1 MEERMMNIKHVS
13 LHEVGPRE
21 GCQFEGMDQPDK
33 ISTQQKV
40 ELVDALS
47 HTGLRKIQVTS
58 FVNPKQVPQMGD
70 ADELSAMIKPVPGVS
85 YDAVYLNDK
94 GLERAI
100 AAGIYQI
107 DGHISLTASETFSKV
122 NQHRDTAADIEM
134 QRKQL
139 ALYAA
144 HGIAV
149 HSGTLM
155 AAFGCNYEGD
165 ISLARVI
172 ECVTIMQDLAT
183 EFDTELH
190 DVLLADTMGWA
201 DPQQMKHVITA
212 VRDHWPDMTVS
223 LHLHDTR
230 GTGMA
235 NVYAAMEV
243 GVTDFD
249 SSIGGLGGCPFAKAV
264 AGNVATED
272 IVFMCDRMG
281 IDTGIDLE
289 KLVEVVR
296 LAEKIVGHPLPG
308 KLAHVFA
315 AA

>member
-1 MEERMMNIKHVS
+1 MNIKRVN

-21 GCQFEGMDQPDK
+21 GCQFEGIGQPDK
-33 ISTQQKV
+33 ISTRQKA
-40 ELVDALS
+40 ELVDALAT
-47 HTGLRKIQVTS
+47 TGLKKIQVTS
-58 FVNPKQVPQMGD
+58 FVSPKHVPQMGD
-70 ADELSAMIKPVPGVS
+70 ADELSKMIKPVDGVA

-100 AAGIYQI
+100 AAGIYEI
-107 DGHISLTASETFSKV
+107 DGHISLTASETFSKA
-122 NQHRDTAADIEM
+122 NQRRDMEADIAM

-139 ALYAA
+139 ALYAE
-144 HGIAV
+144 HDIPV

-165 ISLARVI
+165 ISQARVI
-172 ECVTIMQDLAT
+172 ECLEIMHRLAR
-183 EFDTELH
+183 EFDTDVR

-201 DPQQMKHVITA
+201 DPDQIKRVVMA
-212 VRDHWPDMTVS
+212 VQDRWPDLSVS

-230 GTGMA
+230 GLGIA

-249 SSIGGLGGCPFAKAV
+249 SSIGGLGGCPFAKTV

-272 IVFMCDRMG
+272 IVFMSDRMG
-281 IDTGIDLE
+281 IETGVDLDR
-289 KLVEVVR
+289 LVEVVR
-296 LAEKIVGHPLPG
+296 LAEEIVGHPLPG
-308 KLAHVFA
+308 KLGHVHA

>member
-1 MEERMMNIKHVS
+1 MQIDHVN

-21 GCQFEGMDQPDK
+21 GCQFEGIGQPDK
-33 ISTQQKV
+33 ISTAQKA
-40 ELVDALS
+40 ELVNALS
-47 HTGLRKIQVTS
+47 QTGLKRIEVTS
-58 FVNPKQVPQMGD
+58 FVSPKQVPQMAD
-70 ADELSAMIKPVPGVS
+70 ADELSRSITPVPGVT

-94 GLERAI
+94 GLQRAI
-100 AAGIYQI
+100 DAGIYTI
-107 DGHISLTASETFSKV
+107 SGHIALTASETFSMV
-122 NQHRDTAADIEM
+122 NQHRNMEQDKEM

-139 ALYAA
+139 ALYKQNA
-144 HGIAV
+144 IPV

-172 ECVTIMQDLAT
+172 ECVQTMHDLAEEYDEHLT
-183 EFDTELH
+183 
-190 DVLLADTMGWA
+190 DVMLADTMGWS
-201 DPQQMKHVITA
+201 DPEQMKRTIGA
-212 VRDHWPDMTVS
+212 VRDRWPDLSVS

-235 NVYAAMEV
+235 NVFAALEM

-249 SSIGGLGGCPFAKAV
+249 SSIGGLGGCPFAKTV

-281 IDTGIDLE
+281 IETGVDLAR
-289 KLVEVVR
+289 LVECVA

-308 KLAHVFA
+308 KLGHVYKA
-315 AA
+315 A

>member
-1 MEERMMNIKHVS
+1 MSLDYVN

-21 GCQFEGMDQPDK
+21 GCQFEGIGQPDK

-40 ELVDALS
+40 ELVDALAA
-47 HTGLRKIQVTS
+47 TGLKKIQVTS
-58 FVNPKQVPQMGD
+58 FVSPKQVPQMAD
-70 ADELSAMIKPVPGVS
+70 ADELSSRITPVEGVT

-100 AAGIYQI
+100 AAGIYEVT
-107 DGHISLTASETFSKV
+107 GHISLTASETFSKV
-122 NQHRDTAADIEM
+122 NQRRDMAADIEM

-139 ALYAA
+139 ALYAE
-144 HGIAV
+144 HNIPV
-149 HSGTLM
+149 NSGTLM

-165 ISLARVI
+165 ISDARVM
-172 ECVTIMQDLAT
+172 ECLEIMHGLAGEFGT
-183 EFDTELH
+183 EIR

-201 DPQQMKHVITA
+201 DPEQIKRVIGT
-212 VRDHWPDMTVS
+212 VRERWPDMTVS

-230 GTGMA
+230 GLGIA

-249 SSIGGLGGCPFAKAV
+249 TSVGGLGGCPFAKTV

-272 IVFMCDRMG
+272 IVFMCERMG
-281 IDTGIDLE
+281 IDTGVDLA
-289 KLVEVVR
+289 KLVEAVQV
-296 LAEKIVGHPLPG
+296 AERVVGHSLPG
-308 KLAHVFA
+308 KLGHVYA
-315 AA
+315 S

>member
-1 MEERMMNIKHVS
+1 MENMNIDHVN

-21 GCQFEGMDQPDK
+21 GCQFEGIGQPDK
-33 ISTQQKV
+33 ISTTQKA
-40 ELVDALS
+40 ELVAALAE
-47 HTGLRKIQVTS
+47 TGLKKIQVTS
-58 FVNPKQVPQMGD
+58 FVSPKQVPQMGD
-70 ADELSAMIKPVPGVS
+70 ADELSRMIKPAEGVV

-100 AAGIYQI
+100 DAGIYEI
-107 DGHISLTASETFSKV
+107 TGHISLTASETFSKV
-122 NQHRDTAADIEM
+122 NQRRDMTADIVM

-139 ALYAA
+139 ELYAR
-144 HGIAV
+144 HNIPV

-165 ISLARVI
+165 ISAARVI
-172 ECVTIMQDLAT
+172 ECLEIMHDLAA
-183 EFDTELH
+183 EFDTELE

-201 DPQQMKHVITA
+201 DPVQVQRLIGT
-212 VRDHWPDMTVS
+212 VRDRWPDLSVS
-223 LHLHDTR
+223 LHMHDTR
-230 GTGMA
+230 GLGVA

-249 SSIGGLGGCPFAKAV
+249 TSVGGLGGCPFAKTV

-272 IVFMCDRMG
+272 VVFMCDRMG
-281 IDTGIDLE
+281 IDTGVDLA
-289 KLVEVVR
+289 KLTEVVK

-308 KLAHVFA
+308 KLGHVYA